1 MEVSCSNCPARY
13 AVPDA
18 KVRGRKVRIQCK
30 RCKAAIVVDGTG
42 LAAGDAKREPAKA
55 EVPAPAPAPAKAA
68 SVAAAPG
75 GKPKQLEAAPRP
87 RMDSG
92 WREPGAVNAPGP
104 KVPGAGMGARPRS
117 AMKRTMIGGLGGPG
131 ADAEPQAPEA
141 PEAPPAPEPKAPAA
155 EAKPSP
161 SPDPERPK
169 PTPSPAPALSAPRPD
184 AAPPR
189 PDAAPRARSAIKKTM
204 IGIPPPA
211 APAPQRPEPE
221 PEPELPPIAE
231 VEPSAPEP
239 PRPGMAA
246 EWTVAITDDQHEE
259 LTTSEV
265 VELYVRGGIDFETFI
280 WAEGMDD
287 WKQPWEIPLL
297 AIQLRQRG
305 LLPPGEG
312 EQIIPSTDFDNED
325 EHTVVAQ
332 GPAFARADPSGA
344 WHEPGGWQEQ
354 GEADIGFEDVT
365 VSMDAPHAAML
376 LRNTDPEDVTMDADV
391 DELLDGARPAG
402 TPYAGGYDSIP
413 AAHVESDFADDSYD
427 LTDQMVRPE
436 GLGEAPYPSPRAPE
450 ERQPISAGD
459 IMDFHVPQPPS
470 PPVSAPFEYPAAS
483 APQPYPASGAASYP
497 QNPQFAA
504 PQASAPPATQPKPG
518 GRGGGGLFILVIVL
532 ILLLCA
538 VAVAYVTRQPPQLW
552 DRLPF

>member
-1 MEVSCSNCPARY
+1 
-13 AVPDA
+13 
-18 KVRGRKVRIQCK
+18 
-30 RCKAAIVVDGTG
+30 
-42 LAAGDAKREPAKA
+42 
-55 EVPAPAPAPAKAA
+55 
-68 SVAAAPG
+68 
-75 GKPKQLEAAPRP
+75 
-87 RMDSG
+87 MDSG
-92 WREPGAVNAPGP
+92 WREPGAVSGP

-131 ADAEPQAPEA
+131 ADAEPDAPG
-141 PEAPPAPEPKAPAA
+141 APEPKAPTAGP
-155 EAKPSP
+155 KPEP
-161 SPDPERPK
+161 HAPK

-184 AAPPR
+184 AASS
-189 PDAAPRARSAIKKTM
+189 RARSAIKKTM

-221 PEPELPPIAE
+221 PELPPIAE
-231 VEPSAPEP
+231 VEPPAPEP

-297 AIQLRQRG
+297 AVQLRQRG
-305 LLPPGEG
+305 LLPPEEG

-332 GPAFARADPSGA
+332 GPAFARADSSGA
-344 WHEPGGWQEQ
+344 WREPGGWQDQ

-365 VSMDAPHAAML
+365 VSMDAPNAAML
-376 LRNTDPEDVTMDADV
+376 LRNTDPEDVTLDADV

-413 AAHVESDFADDSYD
+413 AAHIESDFADDSYD
-427 LTDQMVRPE
+427 LTDQMVRPA
-436 GLGEAPYPSPRAPE
+436 GLGDASYPSARAPE
-450 ERQPISAGD
+450 VRQPKSAGD

-483 APQPYPASGAASYP
+483 APQPYPASGAPSHP

-518 GRGGGGLFILVIVL
+518 GRGGGLFILVIVL
-532 ILLLCA
+532 ILVLCA